1 MRRILLTGRRNCR
14 QTCASLTP
22 LREPRINITTTN
34 NDVEGPGGR
43 SNGTLARHSLVFFFL
58 LAFVFTWGYFWLVL
72 APLKL
77 PRAAYVL
84 GGFGPAAA
92 AFIMLGLTSGTRGVV
107 ALLRSIVH
115 WRVGFQWYLL
125 LLVGLP
131 VLNVL
136 AFLVIPGNLADFHAP
151 DSQFLMLYL
160 KEIAFSI
167 TLGVAPLWEEVGW
180 RGFALPR
187 LQRLYGPVVGTVIL
201 GLLWGVWHLP
211 FFFGSFSQ
219 TRPDASFVSRS
230 VALVGFTIG
239 LAGLSIIM
247 TWVLN
252 HCGGSTLMA
261 ILAHAAFD
269 SSGIALS
276 GLFPSTPPY
285 YDPIHFQTLGIAIV
299 YTIAA
304 LVVIVA
310 TRGRLGYALN
320 HQEAGAS
327 PAPAET

>member
-1 MRRILLTGRRNCR
+1 MTGRRNCR

-136 AFLVIPGNLADFHAP
+136 VPVYGVSVDKALALRGDP
-151 DSQFLMLYL
+151 QLR
-160 KEIAFSI
+160 IAFDQPHQHIHAHINESTCQNI
-167 TLGVAPLWEEVGW
+167 LA
-180 RGFALPR
+180 RLPR
-187 LQRLYGPVVGTVIL
+187 RNTPT
-201 GLLWGVWHLP
+201 LP
-211 FFFGSFSQ
+211 
-219 TRPDASFVSRS
+219 
-230 VALVGFTIG
+230 
-239 LAGLSIIM
+239 LA
-247 TWVLN
+247 
-252 HCGGSTLMA
+252 
-261 ILAHAAFD
+261 
-269 SSGIALS
+269 
-276 GLFPSTPPY
+276 P
-285 YDPIHFQTLGIAIV
+285 
-299 YTIAA
+299 
-304 LVVIVA
+304 
-310 TRGRLGYALN
+310 
-320 HQEAGAS
+320 
-327 PAPAET
+327 ET